1 MHVELI
7 HDYLKDV
14 EFFGLEITKKRLIS
28 LVSSIQVLLIFHCT
42 VRSAELL
49 FIDLLEETGAAIL

>member
-14 EFFGLEITKKRLIS
+14 EFFGLEITKERLIS

-49 FIDLLEETGAAIL
+49 FIDLLKETCAAIL